1 MVRLV
6 GAEKNILKVW
16 ERASGDVITE
26 GSEWY
31 PLARDIA
38 NDIGSLLEDTL
49 GSITVSNPST
59 AIDKIVSG
67 AGIISALSP
76 QVAWDRNIYNAK
88 YLAKTL
94 SKPSFCTG
102 VTYTK
107 CMNIVELTSNALAD
121 NVTLKHNEVEI
132 VLGKQALKTKA
143 FFNNIVNPNGD
154 NVPTIDRHAIS
165 IWLNRKAT
173 EKELLHFGTTKGGY
187 EHLTHCY
194 KRVAEYLDRHYNEVQ
209 ATTWI
214 QWRLDNRNKSMGA
227 M

>member
-76 QVAWDRNIYNAK
+76 QVEWGENIHYAMLLVKDGTRKHTQANHDKA
-88 YLAKTL
+88 
-94 SKPSFCTG
+94 
-102 VTYTK
+102 VRI
-107 CMNIVELTSNALAD
+107 MNGERPLD
-121 NVTLKHNEVEI
+121 
-132 VLGKQALKTKA
+132 VLGGRKVRAFYKA
-143 FFNNIVNPNGD
+143 IVAPRGSGEP
-154 NVPTIDRHAIS
+154 VIDRHAVAVYMKRS
-165 IWLNRKAT
+165 LTNKQLGYLRNRDVMDRVQGAYIKAS
-173 EKELLHFGTTKGGY
+173 KILGVPH
-187 EHLTHCY
+187 HQ
-194 KRVAEYLDRHYNEVQ
+194 VQ
-209 ATTWI
+209 AVTWNE
-214 QWRLDNRNKSMGA
+214 WRLRKGIVKSY
-227 M
+227 